1 MADRDRSFR
10 GEQRSDDARC
20 ERSWRRDASGTWHA
34 YAYCSDLIERVR
46 YPNPLPEL
54 PYPPKLI
61 QVPAPE
67 PNYTSPAFALRMTD
81 SLQLPVTVDAEAGMP
96 LDLAK
101 MEHLWLGDGSQR
113 AYA

>member
-1 MADRDRSFR
+1 
-10 GEQRSDDARC
+10 
-20 ERSWRRDASGTWHA
+20 
-34 YAYCSDLIERVR
+34 VR

-96 LDLAK
+96 IDLAK
-101 MEHLWLGDGSQR
+101 LEHLWIGDGSQR
-113 AYA
+113 A